1 MSSLTQDP
9 LDLKSENKI
18 KFSEN
23 DIAFALSRLAALQ
36 GQSIPKNRFLLSSL
50 KTNTNFLEHYGSK
63 LQIREIWLT
72 IFPFGSVAEHHQS
85 IDRSNMPA
93 LWISSDGAEIKVLKG
108 VLSNKS
114 YSTENVDGHDTVLT
128 HSEFIQ
134 GEVIQLTPGISNE
147 LSKKIPKTAW
157 DWFFYSIKKRK
168 LQFIEAVI
176 ASAVASVLALG
187 ISFYTMQVY
196 DRVVSSQNFST
207 LIVITIGVLLAIVI
221 ELVTKELR
229 ANILD
234 RACKYIDIELS
245 SVFFGRMLSIRM
257 DARPKTVGTFA
268 SQIKQFELVRNFLTS
283 TTLFVFVDVPFVLF
297 FIGVIWAIGGIVAI
311 VPLLLLPISI
321 AIGFFAKWK
330 MANLAEDQLIESNQK
345 NGLLVE
351 AIDGIE
357 AIKAVGGEWKMLDFW
372 KDLTIKSADKELVIR
387 SVTSIATSAT
397 QTVQQI
403 SYVLLIATGVYAISK
418 GDITMGTLMACS
430 IISNRAL
437 SPISQIA
444 GKIVQWQHAKA
455 ALKGLDEMMK
465 LPIDRNENG
474 EVVIPD
480 KCKGFIKTKDV
491 AFGYGQEKEALKN
504 INLIINPGEK
514 VALIGPVGS
523 GKSTLI
529 KILSGLYKPS
539 AGQVFLDDVDM
550 HHISPEFMRES
561 IGYLTQ
567 DIRLFNGTLK
577 YNLTIGLPTPKDS
590 VILDACKQTGLI
602 EVIKNHPKGLDL
614 PIFEGGRGLSGG
626 QRQLVGLT
634 RMLIAKPK
642 ILFLDEPT
650 ASMDGDLEVKVMS
663 GLLKNAPVD
672 STILLSTHKMGLLN
686 YVDRVIVLD
695 KSRVVMDGTKHEV
708 ISKLQGHL
716 VKRRDP
722 QKKNEPS
729 TNEAEKI

>member
-1 MSSLTQDP
+1 MSSLFQAPSAADTLSDSTY
-9 LDLKSENKI
+9 SENNLAAI
-18 KFSEN
+18 
-23 DIAFALSRLAALQ
+23 LSRLAALQ
-36 GQSIPKNRFLLSSL
+36 GHSIPKNRFMLSSL
-50 KTNTNFLEHYGSK
+50 KTNTNFLEQHEPK

-72 IFPFGSVAEHHQS
+72 IFPFGIAREFGQS
-85 IDRSNMPA
+85 IGRSDMPL
-93 LWISSDGAEIKVLKG
+93 LWLSHDTKEIKILKG
-108 VLSNKS
+108 ILSNQS
-114 YSTENVDGHDTVLT
+114 FSAEDVNGHEVILEQSDFVR
-128 HSEFIQ
+128 
-134 GEVIQLTPGISNE
+134 GGVIQLVPGTEDVMGKDS
-147 LSKKIPKTAW
+147 PKSAW

-168 LQFIEAVI
+168 LQFIESLI
-176 ASAVASVLALG
+176 ASAVGSVLALG

-196 DRVVSSQNFST
+196 DRVVSAQSYST
-207 LIVITIGVLLAIVI
+207 LIVITVGVLLAIII
-221 ELVTKELR
+221 ELITKELR
-229 ANILD
+229 ASILD
-234 RACKYIDIELS
+234 RACKFIDIELS

-268 SQIKQFELVRNFLTS
+268 AQIKQFELVRNFLTS

-297 FIGVIWAIGGIVAI
+297 FIFVIWAIGGMIAI

-321 AIGFFAKWK
+321 LIGFYAKWK
-330 MANLAEDQLIESNQK
+330 MANLAEDQMIESNQK

-372 KDLTIKSADKELVIR
+372 KDLTIKSADKELTIR
-387 SVTSIATSAT
+387 SVVSIATNAT

-403 SYVLLIATGVYAISK
+403 SYVLLIATGVYAISH
-418 GDITMGTLMACS
+418 GSITMGTLMACS

-444 GKIVQWQHAKA
+444 GKIVQWQTAKA
-455 ALKGLDEMMK
+455 ALKALDEMMK
-465 LPIDRNENG
+465 LPIDRNEVG
-474 EVVIPD
+474 EVIIPD
-480 KCKGFIKTKDV
+480 KCKGFIKIKDV
-491 AFGYGQEKEALKN
+491 GFGYGKENEALKN
-504 INLIINPGEK
+504 INLVIQPGEK
-514 VALIGPVGS
+514 IALIGPVGS

-529 KILSGLYKPS
+529 KILTGLYKPS

-614 PIFEGGRGLSGG
+614 PIFEGGKGLSGG

-650 ASMDGDLEVKVMS
+650 ASMDGDLEIKVMA
-663 GLLKNAPVD
+663 GLFKNAD
-672 STILLSTHKMGLLN
+672 AESTILLSTHKMALLN

-695 KSRVVMDGTKHEV
+695 KSRVVMDGPKQEV
-708 ISKLQGHL
+708 IARLQSRL
-716 VKRRDP
+716 KRPEP
-722 QKKNEPS
+722 QKKKEPPLNPAQ
-729 TNEAEKI
+729 TL